1 MFTDSREGDTDQRT
15 SQMTEKGTLFHQEQK
30 DTHIKRAK
38 ASSFMLSNCMN
49 NLNTLPKSLSALQSA
64 ETDLDT
70 VYKRYDKNANE
81 YIDFLSRS
89 RDSEAQNELESYW
102 VIMTDVKNKY
112 SMLMDKIQFAK
123 ESIETKSVKSHT
135 SQRSDRT
142 RSSASGSR
150 TVGLRAKA
158 ESEKIKLKYV
168 EKEVALKKEQFEKS
182 LQLEILEQQ
191 KNAAAADVE
200 ATYLERHSQGGSE
213 HDGSDILPKEEIGA
227 FERTLN
233 YLDGLGSTSP
243 QDKPL
248 SAEAKLFVPA
258 VSPDYFQKDITA
270 STPIVQNIVHTIP
283 KQTTTAKPTMP
294 VQGPTTLISASHN
307 SAAAET
313 QFTTFLIKKNLLL
326 ESFQQQRFDDKPDRY
341 IVWKKQFKVMAADI
355 QCSALEEITLL
366 TNCVKKDSDAYR
378 LIMSTRASCA
388 DSPDL
393 CLTNIWNRLDQRFGS
408 AELLESALKTKL
420 SNLPNMIDRKV
431 LYDLHDLLNEIQAVK
446 TLREYSVIFSYL
458 DSSLGIRPI
467 VQKLP
472 KFIQDKWITRVV
484 NYKKQNQ
491 VIFPPFSEFLKFI
504 GEISVIRNDPS
515 LLFETP
521 MNQSTRKPSYS
532 KPQNTMYKQK
542 DQHLITANKMEVNS
556 TPVTKSNSN
565 STHACLIHIGAKH
578 TINECK
584 AFRSKSLENRKTL
597 LRSHNICL
605 RCCDTSDH
613 FANRCRAQ
621 IQCDICKAS
630 THCTALH
637 IDFNNNNAD
646 INNNSNQRTGNAAP
660 KHGEETPAEVSSRCT
675 EICGIPS
682 FTGKSCAKIL
692 PVRIFP
698 EGQSDKAVLAYA
710 MLDDQSNRTLGKT
723 CLFDSLSVESETI
736 EYKMESCSGRSTSSG
751 RIVGGLV
758 VESVSNNLQMKLPP
772 VIECDNIPD
781 NQTEIP
787 TPDVARHYPHLHD
800 IAHQL
805 HEHDAS
811 MKIMLLIGRDLS
823 SAHHVL
829 EQKLGPPRSPFAQRS
844 PLGWTIIGDVCLFGQ
859 HCPSSAEC
867 DQNFIIDNG
876 RPTSLKPCEQIINVR
891 KTFIRSEQPQLTK
904 YNIFETT
911 SHDNKPGL
919 SIEDRK
925 FLDIM
930 DKEFRLDFD
939 GKWVAP
945 LPFGS
950 PHYTMPDNYLLA
962 LNRAKS
968 LDASLHRNE
977 TKKQHLLEFMQKII
991 DNHHAE
997 IAPYLPPDRERWYL
1011 PLFGVYHPRKP
1022 EQIRGV
1028 FDASAKFNNVSLN
1041 DQLLQGPD
1049 LINSLLGILIRFRKE
1064 MVGVVAD
1071 IQQMFHSFLV
1081 QEEHRDFLRFLW
1093 HKDNVIENPLVTYR
1107 MRVHVFG
1114 NRPSPSIAMY
1124 GLRRIGELA
1133 TESHGD
1139 DVKNFINNDFYVDD
1153 GLKSCPSSQDAIDL
1167 ILKTQEAMKMH
1178 GNLRLHKFASNS
1190 KVVMNALEPGDL
1202 AKGLVDMDFEKDSPT
1217 QRSLGLLWD
1226 LGSDTFK
1233 FSISNE
1239 TKSATRRGILSVVN
1253 SLYDPMGF
1261 ISPIT
1266 VQGKIILRKIVSST
1280 FDWDD
1285 PLPEHLLTEW
1295 NKWSQNLPDL
1305 EDLRIPRIIVPNL
1318 SNAVNKELFIYCDAS
1333 ELAIAAV
1340 CYLHVSYSDG
1350 STSTGFVLGK
1360 AKVAPAKCTT
1370 IPRLELCSAV
1380 LGVEIAQIA
1389 VDHLQIN
1396 IDNIKYF
1403 SDSRVVLGYIN
1414 NEKRRFFVY
1423 VANRVARI
1431 RSYSEPTQWLYVRS
1445 EKNPADIGTR
1455 GIHPADLQNSLWL
1468 HGPSRIEAP
1477 NVSLDKDSDFS
1488 LIQPD
1493 VDVEIRSNKVDI
1505 ENVKPNGLGNSVFEK
1520 FSDWNRLNFALATVR
1535 KFIRRHLNLKRS
1547 DGSKNMDNVEL
1558 LHNTEQLVLREVQ
1571 QQFYES
1577 ELNDIRDSKPLNKH
1591 SSIVQLDPFI
1601 GNDGL
1606 LRVGGRLKHIKF
1618 DSSFKNPIILP
1629 AKHHV
1634 TTLIVRKYHEDVK
1647 HQGRHFTE
1655 GRIRSAGYWVVGCKR
1670 LVSSILHKC
1679 VTCRKLRKEFQ
1690 CQKMSNLPVDRIEP
1704 EQPPFS
1710 SVGVDMFGPWEV
1722 LTRKTRG
1729 GAANSKRWA
1738 ALFTCLVT
1746 RAVHIEVVEEMSASS
1761 FINALLRFQAIR
1773 GPVRIFRSDR
1783 GTNFVGT
1790 VNEMN
1795 INVIEVENGPIK
1807 NFLQKH
1813 GISWIFNS
1821 PHSSHMGGVWERMI
1835 GVTRR
1840 ILDAML
1846 LEYGSRSLTH
1856 EVLTTFLAEASYI
1869 INSRPLVETST
1880 DPNNPFILSPLTL
1893 LTQKSNVLQS
1903 NIIDFETV
1911 DKKDLLRKQWKRV
1924 QNLAAIFWK
1933 RWKVEYLNTLQNR
1946 RKWTSVEKNVSLG
1959 DVVLVR
1965 DKELSRNSWPLG
1977 IVTKVM
1983 PSDDGLVRKVELRMI
1998 IDGNP
2003 KTFLRPISEVVLL
2016 VEQ

>member
-1 MFTDSREGDTDQRT
+1 
-15 SQMTEKGTLFHQEQK
+15 
-30 DTHIKRAK
+30 
-38 ASSFMLSNCMN
+38 
-49 NLNTLPKSLSALQSA
+49 
-64 ETDLDT
+64 
-70 VYKRYDKNANE
+70 
-81 YIDFLSRS
+81 
-89 RDSEAQNELESYW
+89 
-102 VIMTDVKNKY
+102 
-112 SMLMDKIQFAK
+112 
-123 ESIETKSVKSHT
+123 
-135 SQRSDRT
+135 
-142 RSSASGSR
+142 
-150 TVGLRAKA
+150 
-158 ESEKIKLKYV
+158 
-168 EKEVALKKEQFEKS
+168 
-182 LQLEILEQQ
+182 
-191 KNAAAADVE
+191 
-200 ATYLERHSQGGSE
+200 
-213 HDGSDILPKEEIGA
+213 
-227 FERTLN
+227 
-233 YLDGLGSTSP
+233 
-243 QDKPL
+243 
-248 SAEAKLFVPA
+248 
-258 VSPDYFQKDITA
+258 
-270 STPIVQNIVHTIP
+270 
-283 KQTTTAKPTMP
+283 
-294 VQGPTTLISASHN
+294 
-307 SAAAET
+307 
-313 QFTTFLIKKNLLL
+313 
-326 ESFQQQRFDDKPDRY
+326 
-341 IVWKKQFKVMAADI
+341 
-355 QCSALEEITLL
+355 
-366 TNCVKKDSDAYR
+366 
-378 LIMSTRASCA
+378 
-388 DSPDL
+388 
-393 CLTNIWNRLDQRFGS
+393 
-408 AELLESALKTKL
+408 
-420 SNLPNMIDRKV
+420 
-431 LYDLHDLLNEIQAVK
+431 
-446 TLREYSVIFSYL
+446 
-458 DSSLGIRPI
+458 
-467 VQKLP
+467 
-472 KFIQDKWITRVV
+472 
-484 NYKKQNQ
+484 
-491 VIFPPFSEFLKFI
+491 
-504 GEISVIRNDPS
+504 
-515 LLFETP
+515 
-521 MNQSTRKPSYS
+521 MNQSTKKPSYS

-556 TPVTKSNSN
+556 TPVTKSNS
-565 STHACLIHIGAKH
+565 THACLIHIGAKH

-597 LRSHNICL
+597 LR
-605 RCCDTSDH
+605 T
-613 FANRCRAQ
+613 
-621 IQCDICKAS
+621 
-630 THCTALH
+630 
-637 IDFNNNNAD
+637 
-646 INNNSNQRTGNAAP
+646 
-660 KHGEETPAEVSSRCT
+660 
-675 EICGIPS
+675 
-682 FTGKSCAKIL
+682 
-692 PVRIFP
+692 
-698 EGQSDKAVLAYA
+698 
-710 MLDDQSNRTLGKT
+710 
-723 CLFDSLSVESETI
+723 
-736 EYKMESCSGRSTSSG
+736 
-751 RIVGGLV
+751 
-758 VESVSNNLQMKLPP
+758 
-772 VIECDNIPD
+772 
-781 NQTEIP
+781 
-787 TPDVARHYPHLHD
+787 
-800 IAHQL
+800 
-805 HEHDAS
+805 
-811 MKIMLLIGRDLS
+811 
-823 SAHHVL
+823 
-829 EQKLGPPRSPFAQRS
+829 
-844 PLGWTIIGDVCLFGQ
+844 
-859 HCPSSAEC
+859 EC

-945 LPFGS
+945 LPFWFTTLYYARQLS
-950 PHYTMPDNYLLA
+950 A
-962 LNRAKS
+962 CANRAKS

-1577 ELNDIRDSKPLNKH
+1577 ELNDI
-1591 SSIVQLDPFI
+1591 Q
-1601 GNDGL
+1601 
-1606 LRVGGRLKHIKF
+1606 
-1618 DSSFKNPIILP
+1618 
-1629 AKHHV
+1629 
-1634 TTLIVRKYHEDVK
+1634 
-1647 HQGRHFTE
+1647 
-1655 GRIRSAGYWVVGCKR
+1655 
-1670 LVSSILHKC
+1670 
-1679 VTCRKLRKEFQ
+1679 
-1690 CQKMSNLPVDRIEP
+1690 
-1704 EQPPFS
+1704 
-1710 SVGVDMFGPWEV
+1710 
-1722 LTRKTRG
+1722 
-1729 GAANSKRWA
+1729 
-1738 ALFTCLVT
+1738 
-1746 RAVHIEVVEEMSASS
+1746 
-1761 FINALLRFQAIR
+1761 
-1773 GPVRIFRSDR
+1773 
-1783 GTNFVGT
+1783 
-1790 VNEMN
+1790 
-1795 INVIEVENGPIK
+1795 
-1807 NFLQKH
+1807 
-1813 GISWIFNS
+1813 
-1821 PHSSHMGGVWERMI
+1821 
-1835 GVTRR
+1835 
-1840 ILDAML
+1840 
-1846 LEYGSRSLTH
+1846 
-1856 EVLTTFLAEASYI
+1856 
-1869 INSRPLVETST
+1869 
-1880 DPNNPFILSPLTL
+1880 
-1893 LTQKSNVLQS
+1893 
-1903 NIIDFETV
+1903 
-1911 DKKDLLRKQWKRV
+1911 
-1924 QNLAAIFWK
+1924 
-1933 RWKVEYLNTLQNR
+1933 
-1946 RKWTSVEKNVSLG
+1946 KNVSLG

>member
-1 MFTDSREGDTDQRT
+1 
-15 SQMTEKGTLFHQEQK
+15 
-30 DTHIKRAK
+30 
-38 ASSFMLSNCMN
+38 
-49 NLNTLPKSLSALQSA
+49 
-64 ETDLDT
+64 
-70 VYKRYDKNANE
+70 
-81 YIDFLSRS
+81 
-89 RDSEAQNELESYW
+89 
-102 VIMTDVKNKY
+102 
-112 SMLMDKIQFAK
+112 
-123 ESIETKSVKSHT
+123 
-135 SQRSDRT
+135 
-142 RSSASGSR
+142 
-150 TVGLRAKA
+150 
-158 ESEKIKLKYV
+158 
-168 EKEVALKKEQFEKS
+168 
-182 LQLEILEQQ
+182 
-191 KNAAAADVE
+191 
-200 ATYLERHSQGGSE
+200 
-213 HDGSDILPKEEIGA
+213 
-227 FERTLN
+227 
-233 YLDGLGSTSP
+233 
-243 QDKPL
+243 
-248 SAEAKLFVPA
+248 
-258 VSPDYFQKDITA
+258 
-270 STPIVQNIVHTIP
+270 
-283 KQTTTAKPTMP
+283 
-294 VQGPTTLISASHN
+294 
-307 SAAAET
+307 
-313 QFTTFLIKKNLLL
+313 
-326 ESFQQQRFDDKPDRY
+326 
-341 IVWKKQFKVMAADI
+341 MAADI

-660 KHGEETPAEVSSRCT
+660 KHGEETPAE
-675 EICGIPS
+675 
-682 FTGKSCAKIL
+682 
-692 PVRIFP
+692 
-698 EGQSDKAVLAYA
+698 
-710 MLDDQSNRTLGKT
+710 
-723 CLFDSLSVESETI
+723 
-736 EYKMESCSGRSTSSG
+736 
-751 RIVGGLV
+751 
-758 VESVSNNLQMKLPP
+758 
-772 VIECDNIPD
+772 
-781 NQTEIP
+781 
-787 TPDVARHYPHLHD
+787 
-800 IAHQL
+800 
-805 HEHDAS
+805 
-811 MKIMLLIGRDLS
+811 
-823 SAHHVL
+823 
-829 EQKLGPPRSPFAQRS
+829 
-844 PLGWTIIGDVCLFGQ
+844 
-859 HCPSSAEC
+859 
-867 DQNFIIDNG
+867 NFIIDNG

-1577 ELNDIRDSKPLNKH
+1577 ELNDI
-1591 SSIVQLDPFI
+1591 Q
-1601 GNDGL
+1601 
-1606 LRVGGRLKHIKF
+1606 
-1618 DSSFKNPIILP
+1618 
-1629 AKHHV
+1629 
-1634 TTLIVRKYHEDVK
+1634 
-1647 HQGRHFTE
+1647 
-1655 GRIRSAGYWVVGCKR
+1655 
-1670 LVSSILHKC
+1670 
-1679 VTCRKLRKEFQ
+1679 
-1690 CQKMSNLPVDRIEP
+1690 
-1704 EQPPFS
+1704 
-1710 SVGVDMFGPWEV
+1710 
-1722 LTRKTRG
+1722 
-1729 GAANSKRWA
+1729 
-1738 ALFTCLVT
+1738 
-1746 RAVHIEVVEEMSASS
+1746 
-1761 FINALLRFQAIR
+1761 
-1773 GPVRIFRSDR
+1773 
-1783 GTNFVGT
+1783 
-1790 VNEMN
+1790 
-1795 INVIEVENGPIK
+1795 
-1807 NFLQKH
+1807 
-1813 GISWIFNS
+1813 
-1821 PHSSHMGGVWERMI
+1821 
-1835 GVTRR
+1835 
-1840 ILDAML
+1840 
-1846 LEYGSRSLTH
+1846 
-1856 EVLTTFLAEASYI
+1856 
-1869 INSRPLVETST
+1869 
-1880 DPNNPFILSPLTL
+1880 
-1893 LTQKSNVLQS
+1893 
-1903 NIIDFETV
+1903 
-1911 DKKDLLRKQWKRV
+1911 
-1924 QNLAAIFWK
+1924 
-1933 RWKVEYLNTLQNR
+1933 
-1946 RKWTSVEKNVSLG
+1946 KNVSLG

>member
-1 MFTDSREGDTDQRT
+1 
-15 SQMTEKGTLFHQEQK
+15 
-30 DTHIKRAK
+30 
-38 ASSFMLSNCMN
+38 
-49 NLNTLPKSLSALQSA
+49 
-64 ETDLDT
+64 
-70 VYKRYDKNANE
+70 
-81 YIDFLSRS
+81 
-89 RDSEAQNELESYW
+89 
-102 VIMTDVKNKY
+102 
-112 SMLMDKIQFAK
+112 
-123 ESIETKSVKSHT
+123 
-135 SQRSDRT
+135 
-142 RSSASGSR
+142 
-150 TVGLRAKA
+150 
-158 ESEKIKLKYV
+158 
-168 EKEVALKKEQFEKS
+168 
-182 LQLEILEQQ
+182 
-191 KNAAAADVE
+191 
-200 ATYLERHSQGGSE
+200 
-213 HDGSDILPKEEIGA
+213 
-227 FERTLN
+227 
-233 YLDGLGSTSP
+233 
-243 QDKPL
+243 
-248 SAEAKLFVPA
+248 
-258 VSPDYFQKDITA
+258 
-270 STPIVQNIVHTIP
+270 
-283 KQTTTAKPTMP
+283 
-294 VQGPTTLISASHN
+294 
-307 SAAAET
+307 
-313 QFTTFLIKKNLLL
+313 
-326 ESFQQQRFDDKPDRY
+326 
-341 IVWKKQFKVMAADI
+341 MAADI

-758 VESVSNNLQMKLPP
+758 VESV
-772 VIECDNIPD
+772 
-781 NQTEIP
+781 T
-787 TPDVARHYPHLHD
+787 
-800 IAHQL
+800 
-805 HEHDAS
+805 
-811 MKIMLLIGRDLS
+811 
-823 SAHHVL
+823 
-829 EQKLGPPRSPFAQRS
+829 
-844 PLGWTIIGDVCLFGQ
+844 
-859 HCPSSAEC
+859 EC

-1535 KFIRRHLNLKRS
+1535 KFIRRHL
-1547 DGSKNMDNVEL
+1547 
-1558 LHNTEQLVLREVQ
+1558 
-1571 QQFYES
+1571 
-1577 ELNDIRDSKPLNKH
+1577 
-1591 SSIVQLDPFI
+1591 
-1601 GNDGL
+1601 
-1606 LRVGGRLKHIKF
+1606 KF
-1618 DSSFKNPIILP
+1618 
-1629 AKHHV
+1629 
-1634 TTLIVRKYHEDVK
+1634 E
-1647 HQGRHFTE
+1647 
-1655 GRIRSAGYWVVGCKR
+1655 
-1670 LVSSILHKC
+1670 
-1679 VTCRKLRKEFQ
+1679 
-1690 CQKMSNLPVDRIEP
+1690 
-1704 EQPPFS
+1704 
-1710 SVGVDMFGPWEV
+1710 
-1722 LTRKTRG
+1722 
-1729 GAANSKRWA
+1729 
-1738 ALFTCLVT
+1738 
-1746 RAVHIEVVEEMSASS
+1746 
-1761 FINALLRFQAIR
+1761 AIR
-1773 GPVRIFRSDR
+1773 WLK
-1783 GTNFVGT
+1783 
-1790 VNEMN
+1790 E
-1795 INVIEVENGPIK
+1795 
-1807 NFLQKH
+1807 H
-1813 GISWIFNS
+1813 G
-1821 PHSSHMGGVWERMI
+1821 
-1835 GVTRR
+1835 
-1840 ILDAML
+1840 
-1846 LEYGSRSLTH
+1846 
-1856 EVLTTFLAEASYI
+1856 
-1869 INSRPLVETST
+1869 
-1880 DPNNPFILSPLTL
+1880 
-1893 LTQKSNVLQS
+1893 QC
-1903 NIIDFETV
+1903 
-1911 DKKDLLRKQWKRV
+1911 
-1924 QNLAAIFWK
+1924 
-1933 RWKVEYLNTLQNR
+1933 
-1946 RKWTSVEKNVSLG
+1946 
-1959 DVVLVR
+1959 
-1965 DKELSRNSWPLG
+1965 
-1977 IVTKVM
+1977 
-1983 PSDDGLVRKVELRMI
+1983 
-1998 IDGNP
+1998 
-2003 KTFLRPISEVVLL
+2003 
-2016 VEQ
+2016 

>member
-1 MFTDSREGDTDQRT
+1 MIVEGDIHISSCYRVEDLLDCSRETEERFRGEVTDDIENIRFNNIKTKAQLEDVVFTNHVTIMKKMEFMNSKLKELIKGPAVRCQNKRTIIGMAEVAWDRYNALDASIAVMGVDSLIAALEKSNNLLIQAQSFHRIQYMTIVQQLTIKIYHDSREGDTDQRT

-660 KHGEETPAEVSSRCT
+660 KHGEETPAE
-675 EICGIPS
+675 
-682 FTGKSCAKIL
+682 
-692 PVRIFP
+692 
-698 EGQSDKAVLAYA
+698 
-710 MLDDQSNRTLGKT
+710 
-723 CLFDSLSVESETI
+723 
-736 EYKMESCSGRSTSSG
+736 
-751 RIVGGLV
+751 
-758 VESVSNNLQMKLPP
+758 
-772 VIECDNIPD
+772 
-781 NQTEIP
+781 
-787 TPDVARHYPHLHD
+787 
-800 IAHQL
+800 
-805 HEHDAS
+805 
-811 MKIMLLIGRDLS
+811 
-823 SAHHVL
+823 
-829 EQKLGPPRSPFAQRS
+829 
-844 PLGWTIIGDVCLFGQ
+844 
-859 HCPSSAEC
+859 
-867 DQNFIIDNG
+867 NFIIDNG

-1591 SSIVQLDPFI
+1591 
-1601 GNDGL
+1601 
-1606 LRVGGRLKHIKF
+1606 K
-1618 DSSFKNPIILP
+1618 
-1629 AKHHV
+1629 
-1634 TTLIVRKYHEDVK
+1634 
-1647 HQGRHFTE
+1647 
-1655 GRIRSAGYWVVGCKR
+1655 
-1670 LVSSILHKC
+1670 
-1679 VTCRKLRKEFQ
+1679 
-1690 CQKMSNLPVDRIEP
+1690 
-1704 EQPPFS
+1704 
-1710 SVGVDMFGPWEV
+1710 
-1722 LTRKTRG
+1722 
-1729 GAANSKRWA
+1729 
-1738 ALFTCLVT
+1738 
-1746 RAVHIEVVEEMSASS
+1746 
-1761 FINALLRFQAIR
+1761 
-1773 GPVRIFRSDR
+1773 
-1783 GTNFVGT
+1783 
-1790 VNEMN
+1790 
-1795 INVIEVENGPIK
+1795 
-1807 NFLQKH
+1807 
-1813 GISWIFNS
+1813 
-1821 PHSSHMGGVWERMI
+1821 
-1835 GVTRR
+1835 
-1840 ILDAML
+1840 
-1846 LEYGSRSLTH
+1846 
-1856 EVLTTFLAEASYI
+1856 
-1869 INSRPLVETST
+1869 
-1880 DPNNPFILSPLTL
+1880 
-1893 LTQKSNVLQS
+1893 
-1903 NIIDFETV
+1903 
-1911 DKKDLLRKQWKRV
+1911 
-1924 QNLAAIFWK
+1924 
-1933 RWKVEYLNTLQNR
+1933 
-1946 RKWTSVEKNVSLG
+1946 KNVSLG